1 MKFPEIPGYRVLSLL
16 GRGAFGVVY
25 EAVWEDGF
33 HCAVKVLE
41 EGALHREYLASVLE
55 RLAEL
60 PLQEGLLPFY
70 AYDLTDGTPHLS
82 MALLEGAVTF
92 DDLTGKLTREES
104 WELLRQLADTLAWLH
119 GHGLVHAGLTGGN
132 VFVVAEEDGTAR
144 AILTDMGQ
152 AWVGD
157 GTMDRLH
164 DQAPYV
170 PPERWLDPARVL
182 QDGHA
187 ETWDIYAFGVLA
199 WRLLN
204 GRWPRANSLFNQ
216 VLAAK
221 AGRLEVDAQAFAE
234 WLQEE
239 PDPVWPRRAL
249 DPGREQAREMLLR
262 CVSLDPQQRPVSML
276 VVAQAFSGQAVNGQA
291 QPETEAPAELPSP
304 ALPPEI
310 PSAVAPEV
318 LSEAFN
324 AEAAPVLPDT
334 TAEPRSASL
343 LEDLPETTCEA
354 IPDPSA
360 APEPPEPTIGA
371 PVFPDPFLLSR
382 PIALA
387 GPPEAAPQDEAA
399 AISPWQPVALETNL
413 PDPEALPDVFRP
425 LQPAPEVHAM
435 PAAEVPQGSTIA
447 RRLAI
452 AASLAVGL
460 AGGFSALQH
469 KAEAERS
476 QAELATLRTKS
487 TIDQNR
493 ASQAEQK
500 NAALE
505 KEQADLRLASLKQS
519 RDEWANVVSAMLG
532 SRPSDSAQQE
542 AWKSAVAPVAER
554 LNLALS
560 AADGEPSLAMENLAA
575 RSHLA
580 AVYSALDRKEDALP
594 LLERVSQELEALAA
608 SGKALS
614 DEQRLMNARTAAR
627 RGAILLENRKAMEA
641 APLLQAASKAY
652 EAWLP
657 GHAERHEIARE
668 YAENSLLEGRALL
681 ERHLPS
687 EARTAFTRIS
697 GLLGSAGDAGFL
709 SVDQFTLS
717 DGLMELSAL
726 DSAEGKLEPAIEHHM
741 EAIRLLVAYD
751 QSNRQSVVCR
761 RRLAD
766 GYYSLGRLLTK
777 NGTPR
782 DASVAFNEAVK
793 ILTEL
798 TTESPSEPCYQL
810 QLALTYNEVAQLLRA
825 SKPNAAGAQQAL
837 DFQNFSVSYLRHL
850 NETNTLDNTYRNHL
864 AGALV
869 LNGEL
874 QEAAGETK
882 AALSRHTEA
891 LAILDELLADNSLS
905 DADRKECRRLSA
917 RAWTATG
924 GMQEKSGSKDDAISS
939 LSKALEAWTGFAS
952 DNPAAAQNVASTRER
967 LRKLKP
973 AG

>member
-1 MKFPEIPGYRVLSLL
+1 MKFPEIPGYHLHSLL
-16 GRGAFGVVY
+16 GRGAFGVVF

-41 EGALHREYLASVLE
+41 EGALHREYLASVLD
-55 RLAEL
+55 RLADL
-60 PLQEGLLPFY
+60 PPHEGLLPSY
-70 AYDLTDGTPHLS
+70 AYDLTDGTPHVS
-82 MALLEGAVTF
+82 MALLDGAVTF

-132 VFVVAEEDGTAR
+132 VFVVAEEDGTAH
-144 AILTDMGQ
+144 AILTDIGQ
-152 AWVGD
+152 AWLGD

-182 QDGHA
+182 QDGHT
-187 ETWDIYAFGVLA
+187 ETWDVYAFGVLA

-204 GRWPRANSLFNQ
+204 GRWPRANGLFNQ
-216 VLAAK
+216 VLEAK
-221 AGRLEVDAQAFAE
+221 ADRLEVDAQAFAE

-249 DPGREQAREMLLR
+249 DPGREKAREMLSR
-262 CVSLDPQQRPVSML
+262 CLALDPQQRPASMA
-276 VVAQAFSGQAVNGQA
+276 VVAQAFHEQSL
-291 QPETEAPAELPSP
+291 PE
-304 ALPPEI
+304 
-310 PSAVAPEV
+310 
-318 LSEAFN
+318 
-324 AEAAPVLPDT
+324 AEAATAIPAPVLPPENPKTAAPTAPAAQPGLLSAGPGPFLPTLAPEAAFNSHLEELPEATRKAISDT
-334 TAEPRSASL
+334 SAATLPQEPSAS
-343 LEDLPETTCEA
+343 
-354 IPDPSA
+354 
-360 APEPPEPTIGA
+360 GA
-371 PVFPDPFLLSR
+371 VFPDPFLLSR
-382 PIALA
+382 AIALA
-387 GPPEAAPQDEAA
+387 EPPDLHAQQMPATP
-399 AISPWQPVALETNL
+399 STWQPVGMDSTL
-413 PDPEALPDVFRP
+413 PEADALPGTFRSR
-425 LQPAPEVHAM
+425 PAPAAHAV
-435 PAAEVPQGSTIA
+435 PAEVPQGSGTA

-452 AASLAVGL
+452 AASLAIGF
-460 AGGFSALQH
+460 GGGVSALQH
-469 KAEAERS
+469 KIQADRS
-476 QAELATLRTKS
+476 KAELTSLRETS
-487 TIDQNR
+487 SADRTR
-493 ASQAEQK
+493 ASQAEKK
-500 NAALE
+500 NAILE
-505 KEQADLRLASLKQS
+505 KEQADLRLASLKRS
-519 RDEWANVVSAMLG
+519 RDDWAGVVSAMLY
-532 SRPSDSAQQE
+532 SRPSAPNLQE
-542 AWKSAVAPVAER
+542 AWQGAVAPVAER
-554 LNLALS
+554 LNQALT
-560 AADGEPSLAMENLAA
+560 AADGEPTLAVENVAA

-580 AVYSALDRKEDALP
+580 AMYSALNRKDEALP
-594 LLERVSQELEALAA
+594 LLEKVTQELEALAA
-608 SGKALS
+608 SGAPLS
-614 DEQRLMNARTAAR
+614 GEQRLMNARTTAR

-641 APLLQAASKAY
+641 TPLLQAASKAY
-652 EAWLP
+652 ETWLP
-657 GHAERHEIARE
+657 GHADRHEVARE

-681 ERHLPS
+681 ERRLPAD
-687 EARTAFTRIS
+687 ARTALTRIS
-697 GLLGSAGDAGFL
+697 GLLGQAGDPGFL
-709 SVDQFTLS
+709 SQDQFTLS

-726 DSAEGKLEPAIEHHM
+726 DSAEGKLETAIEQHM

-751 QSNRQSVVCR
+751 QSNRQSVICR

-798 TTESPSEPCYQL
+798 TTETPTEAYYQL

-825 SKPNAAGAQQAL
+825 SKPNATGAQQAL

-891 LAILDELLADNSLS
+891 LAILDELLADTSLS
-905 DADRKECRRLSA
+905 EADRRECCRLSA

-939 LSKALEAWTGFAS
+939 LSKALEAWTGFAGE
-952 DNPAAAQNVASTRER
+952 DPAAAQNVASTRAR